1 MPSKNKQPQIPLPK
15 SWDKSVKSG
24 ILHVFAL
31 AHVKERFRLD
41 SGPDGPKTKTTKIA
55 GLAHPSEWTA

>member
-1 MPSKNKQPQIPLPK
+1 MDSERTDPVDEIMPSKNKQPQIPLPK

-31 AHVKERFRLD
+31 AVRSKN
-41 SGPDGPKTKTTKIA
+41 
-55 GLAHPSEWTA
+55 